1 MKHNVPLKLGHQTI
15 RVNELTKPYEE
26 NIYNEVSVIKAKEL
40 SRISHKHPHLAT
52 QGHPLVGEA
61 AANWVADEYAAPGVG
76 PELAVLVPVVGVA
89 QIGVVFFHEADH
101 PVVAEA
107 DLLELV
113 LGEVIGLVLALAV
126 LMEAVEAGLGEL
138 LALPPRP
145 LLHSPA
151 EIRVSL
157 DAARRRPSA
166 LLLLLAAPRHAK
178 DTILAVES
186 GDSWVWEGE
195 FGEEEAD
202 LLELVLGE
210 VVGLVLAL
218 AVLVEAVEAGLG
230 ELLALPPCPLLH
242 SPATVP
248 VDGESGCRWRESRGG
263 GRMGLGENEIATPAP
278 VLICVLK

>member
-15 RVNELTKPYEE
+15 RVNELTKPNEE
-26 NIYNEVSVIKAKEL
+26 NTYNEVSVIKAKEL
-40 SRISHKHPHLAT
+40 SRISHKDPHLAT

-61 AANWVADEYAAPGVG
+61 AANSVADDDTAPGLG

-101 PVVAEA
+101 PVVPEA

-126 LMEAVEAGLGEL
+126 LVEAVEAGLGEL

-151 EIRVSL
+151 EISVSL

-166 LLLLLAAPRHAK
+166 LLLLLLAAPRHAQ
-178 DTILAVES
+178 DSILAVES

-210 VVGLVLAL
+210 VIGLVLAL

-230 ELLALPPCPLLH
+230 ELLPLPPRP
-242 SPATVP
+242 SFTARRR
-248 VDGESGCRWRESRGG
+248 CRWMESLGAGG
-263 GRMGLGENEIATPAP
+263 GRAGVEGEWVFGGKFLEGEM
-278 VLICVLK
+278 K

>member
-1 MKHNVPLKLGHQTI
+1 
-15 RVNELTKPYEE
+15 
-26 NIYNEVSVIKAKEL
+26 
-40 SRISHKHPHLAT
+40 
-52 QGHPLVGEA
+52 
-61 AANWVADEYAAPGVG
+61 
-76 PELAVLVPVVGVA
+76 VA

-126 LMEAVEAGLGEL
+126 LVEAVEAGLGEL

-157 DAARRRPSA
+157 DAARRRPSTL
-166 LLLLLAAPRHAK
+166 LLLLLAAPRHAQ

-210 VVGLVLAL
+210 VIGLVLAL
-218 AVLVEAVEAGLG
+218 AALVEAVEAGLG
-230 ELLALPPCPLLH
+230 ELLALPPRPLLH
-242 SPATVP
+242 TRRRSGGWTDLGIEKEAERERER
-248 VDGESGCRWRESRGG
+248 ESEPERKRWRRGQCKH
-263 GRMGLGENEIATPAP
+263 AP
-278 VLICVLK
+278 VIHCRSPEASKLHFNWYKFWVLFHMGIEFGGFFSIDFLDLA

>member
-26 NIYNEVSVIKAKEL
+26 NTYNEVSVIKAKEL
-40 SRISHKHPHLAT
+40 SRISHKDPHLAT

-61 AANWVADEYAAPGVG
+61 AANSVADDDTAPGLG

-101 PVVAEA
+101 PVVPEA

-126 LMEAVEAGLGEL
+126 LVEAVEAGLGEL

-151 EIRVSL
+151 EISVSL

-166 LLLLLAAPRHAK
+166 LLLLLLAAPRHAQ
-178 DTILAVES
+178 DSILAVES

-210 VVGLVLAL
+210 FFGSECMLQLFSIKHEMSSIFAYVQLTF
-218 AVLVEAVEAGLG
+218 E
-230 ELLALPPCPLLH
+230 
-242 SPATVP
+242 
-248 VDGESGCRWRESRGG
+248 
-263 GRMGLGENEIATPAP
+263 
-278 VLICVLK
+278 

>member
-1 MKHNVPLKLGHQTI
+1 
-15 RVNELTKPYEE
+15 
-26 NIYNEVSVIKAKEL
+26 
-40 SRISHKHPHLAT
+40 
-52 QGHPLVGEA
+52 
-61 AANWVADEYAAPGVG
+61 
-76 PELAVLVPVVGVA
+76 VA

-113 LGEVIGLVLALAV
+113 LGEVIGLALALSV
-126 LMEAVEAGLGEL
+126 LVEAVEAGLGEL

-145 LLHSPA
+145 LLHSSA
-151 EIRVSL
+151 KIRVSL

-166 LLLLLAAPRHAK
+166 LLVLLLAAPCHAQ

-210 VVGLVLAL
+210 VIGLAL
-218 AVLVEAVEAGLG
+218 AISVLVEEVEAVLG
-230 ELLALPPCPLLH
+230 ELLALPPRPLLH
-242 SPATVP
+242 SPAEIRMSLDAARRRPSALLLLLLAAPCHAQDTILAV
-248 VDGESGCRWRESRGG
+248 ESGIRGFGKVSLGRKRPICWSSSSVKLSAWFWLLRFLWRR
-263 GRMGLGENEIATPAP
+263 
-278 VLICVLK
+278 